1 MRPARE
7 GPPVGKPVTSPETM
21 TMQSSS
27 LNGRE
32 THVQAWKLRF
42 HVSVPLNERHSYVRR
57 VRFKCVERPEDALVE
72 ESD

>member
-1 MRPARE
+1 
-7 GPPVGKPVTSPETM
+7 
-21 TMQSSS
+21 MQSSS